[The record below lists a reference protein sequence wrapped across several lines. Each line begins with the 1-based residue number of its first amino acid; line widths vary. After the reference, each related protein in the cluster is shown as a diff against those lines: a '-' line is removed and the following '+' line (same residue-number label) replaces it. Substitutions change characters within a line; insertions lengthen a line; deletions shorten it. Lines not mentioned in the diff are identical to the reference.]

1 MKIVKTLYYEFI
13 VTRFV
18 DSFISWL
25 ESEGYDEESEVMI
38 GAMIS
43 WANKKKRSLNVE
55 GK

>member
-25 ESEGYDEESEVMI
+25 ESEGYDEECDAMI

-43 WANKKKRSLNVE
+43 WAKKKKHGLNAE
-55 GK
+55 RK